1 MPNWCDNTVRVR
13 ADAKTLT
20 RIREAVKG
28 TVFVRPWNDEDP
40 SVPLPLRAEASL
52 FSLHAV
58 LPQPDGALEPDDP
71 RRASTART
79 SKMDG
84 DEWREQNW
92 GTKWEEENVR
102 MAERAGA
109 VVYIF
114 QTAWSPPVAVIQRL
128 SEQFPTARI
137 SLSFAEPLA
146 LGRGNLQ
153 FQGGVLLRVAS
164 LSGAW
169 AYGLRQLLP

>member
-1 MPNWCDNTVRVR
+1 LPNWCDNTVRVR

-28 TVFVRPWNDEDP
+28 TVYVRPWNDEDP

-71 RRASTART
+71 RRASA
-79 SKMDG
+79 
-84 DEWREQNW
+84 
-92 GTKWEEENVR
+92 
-102 MAERAGA
+102 
-109 VVYIF
+109 
-114 QTAWSPPVAVIQRL
+114 
-128 SEQFPTARI
+128 ARI

-146 LGRGNLQ
+146 LGRCSLH